1 MDNSTALTPK
11 ERTRITEI
19 QDLLIK
25 FYVEHKEALDKGN
38 EGYAIAIE
46 FKIRQLQQEIEEKR
60 LNKSLSCLA

>member
-38 EGYAIAIE
+38 EGSAIAIE
-46 FKIRQLQQEIEEKR
+46 LEIRQLRQEIEEKM
-60 LNKSLSCLA
+60 LDKSVRCLA